1 MEHPEQTAVR
11 GDSAVS
17 GTRSRVRQVLK
28 EHGQLSVDIAALADG
43 GDLYEAGMTS
53 RSSVSVMLALESEFQ
68 IEFPDSMLRRDV
80 FESVDAISAA
90 IDKLVN
96 G

>member
-11 GDSAVS
+11 GDSAAK

-28 EHGQLSVDIAALADG
+28 EHGQLSVDIASLADG

-68 IEFPDSMLRRDV
+68 IEFPDNMLRRDV

>member
-11 GDSAVS
+11 GDSAAN

-28 EHGQLSVDIAALADG
+28 EHGQLSVDIASLADG

-68 IEFPDSMLRRDV
+68 IEFPDNMLRRDV